1 MKLVSCLFALFSLFI
16 SCTSSASKSGED
28 QSAINLEDT
37 SAMTEEPMEETS
49 LTTINFDKTYA
60 GTINK
65 KYEVVFQIK
74 NNANEIS
81 GSYFYSNAGI
91 DIPLAGKMTTANT
104 VEMYELDYLNNQVAK
119 ISGTIR
125 DSTFTGN
132 WENLKTKQVFS
143 IALKESSLIVPT
155 LPTDLEG
162 DYTVETDNPEICDIA
177 VQIKKVSGEYQY
189 TFKTTQRDKKGKLQF
204 IRMPEAAVYIVF
216 DGLIPD
222 DQEGG
227 AGIEGMLD
235 EKDIVIQNSGNAMNP
250 FTMLK
255 ECDLKYIRLV
265 KK

>member
-1 MKLVSCLFALFSLFI
+1 MKQISFLFGILSLFI

-28 QSAINLEDT
+28 QSAISLEDSIAM
-37 SAMTEEPMEETS
+37 SAEPVEETS
-49 LTTINFDKTYA
+49 LTTIDFDKTYT

-74 NNANEIS
+74 NKTNEIS

-91 DIPLAGKMTTANT
+91 DIPLAGKMTAANT

-125 DSTFTGN
+125 DATFTGN
-132 WENLKTKQVFS
+132 WENLKTKQVFPVT
-143 IALKESSLIVPT
+143 LKESSSNIPAFPT
-155 LPTDLEG
+155 NLEG

-189 TFKTTQRDKKGKLQF
+189 TFKTSQRDKKGKLQF
-204 IRMPEAAVYIVF
+204 VRLPEESIFIVF
-216 DGLIPD
+216 DSLIPD

-227 AGIEGMLD
+227 GGIEGMLD
-235 EKDIVIQNSGNAMNP
+235 ESDIVIQNSGNAMNP
-250 FTMLK
+250 YTLLK